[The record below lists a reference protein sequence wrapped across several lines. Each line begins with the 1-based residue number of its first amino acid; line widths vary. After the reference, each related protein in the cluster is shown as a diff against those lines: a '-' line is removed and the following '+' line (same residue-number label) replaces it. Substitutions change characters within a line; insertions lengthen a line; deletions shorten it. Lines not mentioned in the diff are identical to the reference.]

1 MPHTWMIVVIAL
13 MFVSCSS
20 SRTTL
25 LITMVRHEC
34 GGAMGQALATEV
46 TPRKGEV
53 FYISRNNSKLKQV
66 AADKTGSIT
75 IKGSKGEVKL
85 FISEKVKTDIQLSG
99 EACDRWRITPDAS
112 FTLQKGEHT
121 LPVYF
126 EVICNPCLLPRP

>member
-1 MPHTWMIVVIAL
+1 MPYTYIII
-13 MFVSCSS
+13 CSLILTACNS

-25 LITMVRHEC
+25 HITMVKHEC
-34 GGAMGQALATEV
+34 GGVYGQALATES
-46 TPRKGEV
+46 TPAKSDI
-53 FYISRNNSKLKQV
+53 FYISRDGSKLKPLKINENNALIV
-66 AADKTGSIT
+66 
-75 IKGSKGEVKL
+75 KGSKGEVKL
-85 FISEKVKTDIQLSG
+85 FISEKVETEIQFPG